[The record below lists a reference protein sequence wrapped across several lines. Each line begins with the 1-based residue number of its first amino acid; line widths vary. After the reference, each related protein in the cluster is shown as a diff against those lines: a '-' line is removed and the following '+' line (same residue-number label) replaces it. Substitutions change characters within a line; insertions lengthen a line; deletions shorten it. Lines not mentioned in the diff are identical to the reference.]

1 MQAILSGKLSIA
13 VLLLF
18 VVFIAC
24 GFLIRA
30 LVLKMRKELDI
41 AQYTAARGPIEEAP
55 QPPDAKDCLPGYTLL
70 TQKNYDEIY
79 AALLREFGA
88 GQKRG

>member
-70 TQKNYDEIY
+70 TQKDYDEIY

>member
-41 AQYTAARGPIEEAP
+41 AQYTAARGPIEQAP
-55 QPPDAKDCLPGYTLL
+55 QRP
-70 TQKNYDEIY
+70 TQK
-79 AALLREFGA
+79 AACRA
-88 GQKRG
+88 IPC